1 MRAILQRLRR
11 DDLLR
16 HGSLLSAAT
25 ILGTVILFVFN
36 VYMARTLGPNDFGS
50 LGALLAIFAI
60 SSQIG
65 NAVQLTVAKKISELS
80 ASGNLNQMG
89 GLLLSSSRFLFLV
102 SLALFAGFLAAAP
115 LISDFLRLSSP
126 VPVMLVGASIV
137 FYLVLP
143 TFRGALQGL
152 QSFKWLTINRVG
164 ERVVLLVAGSILVSL
179 GFGIEGVMVALG
191 VAGVA
196 MLALAFVPLR
206 AIIRNSVSSTDWK
219 ELVLKGAPVLV
230 TVLGIALLANLD
242 LVIAKHFLSSEDAGL
257 YSAIA
262 RTGRIVFFISVA
274 FSRALFPKASKAQ
287 ALGRSPTSL
296 IVRSLGY
303 IGAFCVVA
311 IIAAAVIGRPLIGIV
326 YGSEYKEI
334 AFLLP
339 WYIGAVSLLSVTTV
353 MMYYNLSLSVNRHVI
368 PLIAAVVLQVVLLNF
383 FHDSP
388 LQIVIILIL
397 SITPLFLVN
406 VILQFSWTPSA
417 KQLPINAVEGD
428 D

>member
-16 HGSLLSAAT
+16 HGSLLSVAT
-25 ILGTVILFVFN
+25 MLGTIILFVFN
-36 VYMARTLGPNDFGS
+36 VYMARALGPDDFGS

-80 ASGNLNQMG
+80 ASGDLDQMG
-89 GLLLSSSRFLFLV
+89 GLLLSSSKFLFLV

-115 LISDFLRLSSP
+115 FISDFLRLSSP
-126 VPVMLVGASIV
+126 VPVMLMGASIV

-152 QSFKWLTINRVG
+152 QNFKWLTINRVG

-179 GFGIEGVMVALG
+179 GFGIAGVMAALG
-191 VAGVA
+191 IAGVA
-196 MLALAFVPLR
+196 MLALAFVPLN
-206 AIIRNSVSSTDWK
+206 AIMRNAVSSTDWK
-219 ELVLKGAPVLV
+219 GLVFKGAPVLV

-242 LVIAKHFLSSEDAGL
+242 LVMAKRFLPAEDAGL

-303 IGAFCVVA
+303 IGAFCVAA
-311 IIAAAVIGRPLIGIV
+311 IVAAAVIGRPLIGVV
-326 YGSEYKEI
+326 YGDEYREI

-353 MMYYNLSLSVNRHVI
+353 MLYYNLSLALNRHLI
-368 PLIAAVVLQVVLLNF
+368 PLIATVVLQVALLSF

-397 SITPLFLVN
+397 SITPLFLINVIMQFSWRPSAKGLPVN
-406 VILQFSWTPSA
+406 VIDS
-417 KQLPINAVEGD
+417 ND
-428 D
+428 